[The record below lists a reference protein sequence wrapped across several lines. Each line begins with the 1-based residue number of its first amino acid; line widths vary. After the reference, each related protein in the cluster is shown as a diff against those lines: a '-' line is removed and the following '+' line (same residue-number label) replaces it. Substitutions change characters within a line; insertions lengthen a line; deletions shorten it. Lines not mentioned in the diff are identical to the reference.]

1 MLPDQAGQQDN
12 GLRLGYGETA
22 TDMKGPIL
30 LTGFMATGKTKIGR
44 LLSGLLGWSFMDTD
58 AMVVERA
65 GKSICEVFS
74 ADGEAAFRGLEH
86 ACVLEACGV
95 ADSVVALG
103 GGAILE
109 EGNRKAIGASGG
121 ILVCLQA
128 DVDTIVERVSRKDN
142 RPLLAGL
149 RREQKRAK
157 IELMLAE
164 RAPYYDA
171 ADVTFRSSENRD
183 ASVAARRLLTQL
195 ESHECTA

>member
-1 MLPDQAGQQDN
+1 
-12 GLRLGYGETA
+12 
-22 TDMKGPIL
+22 MKGPIF

-44 LLSGLLGWSFMDTD
+44 LLSRLLGWAFMDTD

-65 GKSICEVFS
+65 GKSISEVFS
-74 ADGEAAFRGLEH
+74 ADGEAAFRELEH

-95 ADSVVALG
+95 SDSVVALG

-109 EGNRKAIGASGG
+109 ESNRMAIGASGG

-149 RREQKRAK
+149 SREQKRAK
-157 IELMLAE
+157 IEFMLAE
-164 RAPYYDA
+164 RAPHYA
-171 ADVTFRSSENRD
+171 TADVTFQSSENRD
-183 ASVAARRLLTQL
+183 ASLAARRLLAQL
-195 ESHECTA
+195 ESHHAPRRG

>member
-1 MLPDQAGQQDN
+1 
-12 GLRLGYGETA
+12 
-22 TDMKGPIL
+22 MKGPIF

-44 LLSGLLGWSFMDTD
+44 LLAGLLGWSFMDTD

-65 GKSICEVFS
+65 GKSISEIFS
-74 ADGEAAFRGLEH
+74 ADGEAAFRALEH
-86 ACVLEACGV
+86 ASLLEACGV
-95 ADSVVALG
+95 PHSVVALG
-103 GGAILE
+103 GGAIME

-121 ILVCLQA
+121 TLVCLQA

-149 RREQKRAK
+149 SRAQKRAK

-164 RAPYYDA
+164 RAPHYAA
-171 ADVTFRSSENRD
+171 ADVTFRSWENRD
-183 ASVAARRLLTQL
+183 AIVAARRLLAQL